1 MSTSAHS
8 VHAALSCL
16 GLGTVPPGLVEE
28 DKCSWIISEV
38 ITPRAQSLCVG
49 TLIIVAL
56 RIRHLTQT
64 REFAGLLSPSHRLL
78 TLYPNP
84 RIQCIAGLLHR
95 MYGRSSV
102 DWTEGSKWYFD
113 QGFLS
118 MNGRR
123 DLERWRHAYMQ
134 MAHSHPNLPL
144 SVCKRVSNSVN
155 DASHLHM

>member
-78 TLYPNP
+78 ILNQHP
-84 RIQCIAGLLHR
+84 RIYGIADSLYRLFE
-95 MYGRSSV
+95 RSSV
-102 DWTEGSKWYFD
+102 ELDGGE
-113 QGFLS
+113 
-118 MNGRR
+118 
-123 DLERWRHAYMQ
+123 
-134 MAHSHPNLPL
+134 
-144 SVCKRVSNSVN
+144 
-155 DASHLHM
+155 